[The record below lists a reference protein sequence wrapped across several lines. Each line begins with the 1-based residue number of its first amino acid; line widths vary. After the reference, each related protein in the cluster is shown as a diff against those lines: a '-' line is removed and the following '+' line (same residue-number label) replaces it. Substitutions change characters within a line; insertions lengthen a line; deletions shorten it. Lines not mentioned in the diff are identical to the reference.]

1 MAKTMNKIQKTG
13 SPFAGAAPEKTDR
26 NPDAAQPAAN
36 SRAKAGDKPAETLRI
51 LQGKKVGFIS
61 LGCDKNRV
69 DTEKCMAILRAH
81 GCVLTNRQE
90 EAEIV
95 VVNTCAFLEKSRK
108 EAIETV
114 LSAATAKAGNLEK
127 LVVTGCLPAKFV
139 GELYDAMPEVDVF
152 AGFADYEAL
161 PRAVADSYHSG
172 RQNIV
177 GKGEE
182 EKEGESRVLSTPLH
196 YAYLK
201 IADGCNN
208 HCTYCLIPK
217 IRGRYRSFPM
227 EKLVEEAENLG
238 DVAELILVAQDVTR
252 YGEDLYGENRLVGLL
267 RALSALENVAKI
279 RLLYC
284 YPDKIDDALIDEIA
298 RNDKIIKYID
308 IPLQHADGSVLK
320 RMNRPGNAEA
330 YLALLK
336 KLRKKVPDIAVR
348 STFIAGFP
356 GETEE
361 NVQTLEAFLKKA
373 GMHNVGFF
381 AYSREPDTPAYKLKD
396 QIPARVKNA
405 RVKRLFAVQK
415 EVADEIFAS
424 CVGKTIEVL
433 CDGIDFGKK
442 RFVGRAD
449 FQAPEIDGVVY
460 FTAGHAA
467 QGERYLVKITKYK
480 NYDLYGEAVE

>member
-1 MAKTMNKIQKTG
+1 
-13 SPFAGAAPEKTDR
+13 
-26 NPDAAQPAAN
+26 
-36 SRAKAGDKPAETLRI
+36 
-51 LQGKKVGFIS
+51 
-61 LGCDKNRV
+61 
-69 DTEKCMAILRAH
+69 MAILRAH